1 MVALWLCHDNDHDQ
15 RVVEGSASGLEEAR
29 CDAWPQFEYGSHR
42 GAGIQRPQPAGGGRG
57 NYSAGAPISQFTQVQ
72 GDGGGFEA
80 LHGRRPRVIV
90 ADNSLLVYF
99 WLPSAFAGLAEAV
112 KDRDK
117 VWASP
122 ILWRSEFRNVLAG
135 YLRRQTLTEAE
146 ANAAYLNVQKDL
158 GANEYSVPTERI
170 IKLVLASDCSAY
182 DCEYVALAQDLGV
195 PLVTA
200 AKQILRAFPNIAV
213 SLEKFTK
220 KK

>member
-1 MVALWLCHDNDHDQ
+1 M
-15 RVVEGSASGLEEAR
+15 
-29 CDAWPQFEYGSHR
+29 
-42 GAGIQRPQPAGGGRG
+42 
-57 NYSAGAPISQFTQVQ
+57 
-72 GDGGGFEA
+72 
-80 LHGRRPRVIV
+80 IV

-99 WLPSAFAGLAEAV
+99 WLPSDFAELAEAV
-112 KDRDK
+112 KHRDK

-135 YLRRQTLTEAE
+135 YLRRKTLTEAE

-182 DCEYVALAQDLGV
+182 VCEYVALAQDLGV

-200 AKQILRAFPNIAV
+200 DKQILRAFPKIAV
-213 SLEKFTK
+213 SMEKFARRK
-220 KK
+220 